1 MTPLSVKRLSV
12 IKPSRVLAT
21 AALCVIVSMLH
32 GCGGGATDTHN
43 ASSGDKSGAKQVVNL
58 YIWADFLGPDTLT
71 AFEQQTGIKVRVSYF
86 ETDETLESRLL
97 TGNSGFDVVD
107 PTAPFFQRQIRSGA
121 YLPLDKGKIPN
132 LVNLDPAIM
141 SRVAENDPGNKYG
154 VVYMWGTDGIGYNEA
169 LLARA
174 LHNVPVNSWRLILD
188 PTYAARLA
196 GCGINIFDSPT
207 EMVRLVLRYLGKDPN
222 APSPNDLAE
231 VERDLM
237 RIRPFVRNIDSTG
250 YIQAMANGDLCI
262 AVGYNGDFIQARK
275 RALEAANGNR
285 IAYVIPNEGSLIYFN
300 MLAIPKDAP
309 NAANAHAFINYLLS
323 PPVIAKISNAIGYA
337 NANAASTP
345 LVDASIVTDTSV
357 YPTAEERQ
365 RLFVQRDASPELSRE
380 ITRIWQRFKTGQ

>member
-1 MTPLSVKRLSV
+1 M
-12 IKPSRVLAT
+12 
-21 AALCVIVSMLH
+21 AALCVVACLVQ
-32 GCGGGATDTHN
+32 GCGG
-43 ASSGDKSGAKQVVNL
+43 ASSGARSAAGGDKSAGKQVVNL

-71 AFEQQTGIKVRVSYF
+71 AFEKQTGIKVRVSYF

-121 YLPLDKGKIPN
+121 YLPLDTAKLPN
-132 LVNLDPAIM
+132 LANLDPAIM
-141 SRVAENDPGNKYG
+141 ARVAENDSGNKYG
-154 VVYMWGTDGIGYNEA
+154 IVYMWGTDGIGYNKE
-169 LLARA
+169 LVART
-174 LHNVPVNSWRLILD
+174 LPNVQVNSWRLILD
-188 PTYAARLA
+188 PAYAARLA

-222 APSPNDLAE
+222 APGAQDLVE
-231 VERDLM
+231 VERILM
-237 RIRPFVRNIDSTG
+237 KIRPFVRNIDSAG

-275 RALEAANGNR
+275 RAQEAGKGNQ
-285 IAYVIPNEGSLIYFN
+285 IVYVIPDEGSLIYFN

-323 PPVIAKISNAIGYA
+323 PTVIAQISNAIGYA
-337 NANAASTP
+337 NANAAATP
-345 LVDASIVTDTSV
+345 LVDASIVGDTAV
-357 YPTAEERQ
+357 YPTAEERK